1 MTPRRR
7 FIQQAG
13 ALALALG
20 AGAPALAQDA
30 PSALAKVRER
40 GRLSGGLYHELP
52 PFHADGKG
60 IEVQLAQAL
69 AGTLGVQ
76 ASLLPFHAG
85 ENMSDDLR
93 NMVWRGHYL
102 GWGPADVLLHV
113 PVDAPLINAS
123 PQVRIFAPYWRER
136 VMMARRVDRTPTLEK
151 PADLAGGKVAVHGL
165 SLAGWLLIGSEG
177 GLWRE
182 HLDTGPKSG
191 VQAAQALARG
201 EAAAAAGTASELE
214 SVLGRDPRSVIEP
227 IPVPRAPRDG
237 WAVGCAVKKAS
248 GDLAEALQAAM
259 NTLAEDG
266 TLARAFTEGGVRWRW
281 VSYLASPRKP
291 TVADVVTVHYEGRLI
306 DGTVFD
312 SSYPRGE
319 PATFPLGRLVKGW
332 QLAIPQMGVGE
343 TIEIAI
349 PADLAYGPVGRGPIP
364 GNATLVFKVELIGIE
379 G

>member
-1 MTPRRR
+1 MSTAPGPQDDAVPDRARRAQLR
-7 FIQQAG
+7 ALNASLLAG
-13 ALALALG
+13 LLG
-20 AGAPALAQDA
+20 ATGVARAQPAADA
-30 PSALAKVRER
+30 ESALARIRAR
-40 GRLSGGLYHELP
+40 GRLTVGLYHDNA
-52 PFHADGKG
+52 PFHDDGKG
-60 IEVQLAQAL
+60 IDVRIGEAL
-69 AGTLGVQ
+69 ARQLGV
-76 ASLLPFHAG
+76 AFSPLPFHAG

-136 VMMARRVDRTPTLEK
+136 VMMARRADRTPTLEK

-201 EAAAAAGTASELE
+201 EAAAAAGTTSELE
-214 SVLGRDPRSVIEP
+214 SVLGRDPRFVIEP
-227 IPVPRAPRDG
+227 LPVPRAPRDG

-259 NTLAEDG
+259 NALAADG
-266 TLARAFTEGGVRWRW
+266 TLERAFADGGVRWRR
-281 VSYLASPRKP
+281 P
-291 TVADVVTVHYEGRLI
+291 
-306 DGTVFD
+306 
-312 SSYPRGE
+312 
-319 PATFPLGRLVKGW
+319 
-332 QLAIPQMGVGE
+332 
-343 TIEIAI
+343 
-349 PADLAYGPVGRGPIP
+349 
-364 GNATLVFKVELIGIE
+364 
-379 G
+379 